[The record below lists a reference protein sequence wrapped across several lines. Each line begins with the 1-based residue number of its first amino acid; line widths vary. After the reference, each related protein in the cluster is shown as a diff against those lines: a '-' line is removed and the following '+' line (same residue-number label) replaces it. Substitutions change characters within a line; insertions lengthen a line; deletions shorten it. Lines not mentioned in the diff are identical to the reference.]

1 MRCFK
6 TILIALLLCPIAI
19 AAQGW
24 NDNTYKQIEQRVK
37 QPEFANRSFVIT
49 KYGAGINLS
58 AAKNQIAINKAI
70 LSCSKAGGGKVI
82 VPSGTSVKPSST

>member
-6 TILIALLLCPIAI
+6 TILFALLLCPIAI

-24 NDNTYKQIEQRVK
+24 NDNVYKQIEQRVK
-37 QPEFANRSFVIT
+37 QPEFPNRSFIIT
-49 KYGAGINLS
+49 KYGAESKLS
-58 AAKNQIAINKAI
+58 AAKNQLAINKAI

-82 VPSGTSVKPSST
+82 IPSGI

>member
-6 TILIALLLCPIAI
+6 TILIALLLCPITI

-58 AAKNQIAINKAI
+58 ADGI
-70 LSCSKAGGGKVI
+70 S
-82 VPSGTSVKPSST
+82 